1 MGKHDRDTGGED
13 QHQFASHRLL
23 PDEILY
29 CLSFN
34 SLGSRPVL
42 ATADAF
48 AIVTPVARVNKP
60 GPRNFALNFS
70 VRPSGIAGRSLRQ
83 LRFT

>member
-1 MGKHDRDTGGED
+1 MGEHDRDTGGED

-29 CLSFN
+29 CLSLN

-42 ATADAF
+42 STADAC
-48 AIVTPVARVNKP
+48 AIVTLVARVNKP
-60 GPRNFALNFS
+60 GPCNFALNFS
-70 VRPSGIAGRSLRQ
+70 IWPSGIAGQSLRQ
-83 LRFT
+83 VCFI

>member
-1 MGKHDRDTGGED
+1 MGEHDRDTGGED

-42 ATADAF
+42 STADAF

-60 GPRNFALNFS
+60 VHCNFALKFS
-70 VRPSGIAGRSLRQ
+70 VWPSGIADRPLRQ
-83 LRFT
+83 PRFI